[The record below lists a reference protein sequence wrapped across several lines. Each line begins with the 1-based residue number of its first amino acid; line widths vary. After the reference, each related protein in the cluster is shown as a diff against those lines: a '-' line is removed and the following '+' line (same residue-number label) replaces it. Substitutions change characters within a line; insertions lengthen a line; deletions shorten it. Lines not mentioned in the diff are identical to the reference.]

1 MVNFAILVQQ
11 RQPWTIL
18 LLLIVHV
25 STPSYS
31 TSLHI
36 SAVEG
41 WLPGPDIC
49 QAHARLRV
57 GTTLLALRG
66 GHGDDSADE
75 EASGELAGCSDSFNM
90 QLMHGCECM
99 RCTFAW

>member
-1 MVNFAILVQQ
+1 MVNFAIVVQQ

-36 SAVEG
+36 SAVDG
-41 WLPGPDIC
+41 WLPGLDIC
-49 QAHARLRV
+49 QANV
-57 GTTLLALRG
+57 GATLLALRG
-66 GHGDDSADE
+66 GHVDDSADE
-75 EASGELAGCSDSFNM
+75 EASGELAGLSDSVNIK
-90 QLMHGCECM
+90 LMYGCECIF
-99 RCTFAW
+99 CTFAW